1 MSQWLFPIFSVVP
14 VQAFSELVPM
24 FMEPGEPTRPRDP
37 GDPGTIA
44 PKVSIGP
51 LALYMAFC
59 GFIRYRWD
67 IHSEDYDGLW
77 DIYI

>member
-1 MSQWLFPIFSVVP
+1 
-14 VQAFSELVPM
+14 M

-44 PKVSIGP
+44 PKVIIGP

-77 DIYI
+77 DINIYIYKYIYISYWDILG